1 MRLSVA
7 SASNSHRAGDWM
19 SSVLDRLRQMLA
31 RRHINTLPPMPSP
44 KPAPRIHTTPLAERQ
59 RIDQRL
65 QGVQSRI
72 AVLLA
77 EVGLEERRTR
87 GKDSSHHAI

>member
-1 MRLSVA
+1 
-7 SASNSHRAGDWM
+7 M

-31 RRHINTLPPMPSP
+31 RRHLETLPPVPAP
-44 KPAPRIHTTPLAERQ
+44 KPAPHIHMTPLAERQ

-87 GKDSSHHAI
+87 GKGNSTGAQ